1 MEEDKMSI
9 VKRLQSLN
17 LAEDAMIHLTYEE
30 GADVFVHNE
39 TEVEDAINETSV
51 IYEFASLVAQTKLDV
66 RNRWSGNILEHL
78 RNESY
83 LDDYER
89 GTFDFENFIAET
101 IRDNFYDVDLIEY
114 STEKYDYKRGFTT
127 LTAEVDIPFAN
138 FVQVDPNV
146 TGWKVSVETENGT
159 LSFDA

>member
-1 MEEDKMSI
+1 MSI
-9 VKRLQSLN
+9 VTKLQSLN

-66 RNRWSGNILEHL
+66 RNRWSGNILQHL

-159 LSFDA
+159 LTFDA

>member
-1 MEEDKMSI
+1 MSI
-9 VKRLQSLN
+9 VTKLQSLN
-17 LAEDAMIHLTYEE
+17 LADDVMIHLTYEE
-30 GADVFVHNE
+30 GADVFVHND

-89 GTFDFENFIAET
+89 GTYGFENFIAET

-114 STEKYDYKRGFTT
+114 STEKYDHKRGFTT

>member
-17 LAEDAMIHLTYEE
+17 LADDAMIHLTYEE

-89 GTFDFENFIAET
+89 GTFGFENFIAET

>member
-1 MEEDKMSI
+1 MSI

-89 GTFDFENFIAET
+89 GTFGFENFIAET

>member
-1 MEEDKMSI
+1 MSI

-17 LAEDAMIHLTYEE
+17 LADDAMIHLTYEE
-30 GADVFVHNE
+30 GADVFVHND

-66 RNRWSGNILEHL
+66 RNRWSGNVLEHL

-89 GTFDFENFIAET
+89 GTFGFENFIAET

>member
-1 MEEDKMSI
+1 MSI
-9 VKRLQSLN
+9 VTKLQSLN
-17 LAEDAMIHLTYEE
+17 LADDAMIHLTYEE
-30 GADVFVHNE
+30 GADVFVHND

-89 GTFDFENFIAET
+89 GTYGFENFIAET

>member
-9 VKRLQSLN
+9 VTKLQSLN
-17 LAEDAMIHLTYEE
+17 LADDAMIHLTYEE

-89 GTFDFENFIAET
+89 GTFGFENFIAET

-127 LTAEVDIPFAN
+127 LTAEVDIPLAN

>member
-1 MEEDKMSI
+1 MSV

-17 LAEDAMIHLTYEE
+17 LTDDAMIHLTYEE

-89 GTFDFENFIAET
+89 GTFDFENFLAET

>member
-9 VKRLQSLN
+9 VTKLQSLN
-17 LAEDAMIHLTYEE
+17 LADDAMIHLTYEE

-89 GTFDFENFIAET
+89 GTYGFENFIAET

>member
-1 MEEDKMSI
+1 MSI

-17 LAEDAMIHLTYEE
+17 LADDAMIHLTYEE

-89 GTFDFENFIAET
+89 GTFGFENFIAET

>member
-1 MEEDKMSI
+1 MSI

-17 LAEDAMIHLTYEE
+17 LADDAMIHLTYEE
-30 GADVFVHNE
+30 GADVFVHND

-89 GTFDFENFIAET
+89 GTFGFENFIAET

>member
-1 MEEDKMSI
+1 
-9 VKRLQSLN
+9 
-17 LAEDAMIHLTYEE
+17 
-30 GADVFVHNE
+30 VHNE

-66 RNRWSGNILEHL
+66 RNRWSGNILQHL

-127 LTAEVDIPFAN
+127 LTAEVDIPFAEGFSRN
-138 FVQVDPNV
+138 
-146 TGWKVSVETENGT
+146 
-159 LSFDA
+159 

>member
-1 MEEDKMSI
+1 MSI
-9 VKRLQSLN
+9 VTKLQSLN
-17 LAEDAMIHLTYEE
+17 LADDAMIHLTYEE

-89 GTFDFENFIAET
+89 GTFDFENFLAET

-127 LTAEVDIPFAN
+127 LTAEVDIPLAN

>member
-1 MEEDKMSI
+1 MSI
-9 VKRLQSLN
+9 VTKLQSLN
-17 LAEDAMIHLTYEE
+17 LADDAMIHLTYEE

-51 IYEFASLVAQTKLDV
+51 IHEFASLVAQTKLDV

-89 GTFDFENFIAET
+89 GTFGFENFIAET

>member
-9 VKRLQSLN
+9 VTKLQSLN
-17 LAEDAMIHLTYEE
+17 LADDAMIHLTYEE

-89 GTFDFENFIAET
+89 GTFGFENFIAET

>member
-1 MEEDKMSI
+1 MSI

>member
-1 MEEDKMSI
+1 MSI

-17 LAEDAMIHLTYEE
+17 LADDAMIHLTYEE

>member
-1 MEEDKMSI
+1 MSI
-9 VKRLQSLN
+9 VTKLQSLN
-17 LAEDAMIHLTYEE
+17 LADDATIHLTYEE
-30 GADVFVHNE
+30 GADVFVHND

-89 GTFDFENFIAET
+89 GTFGFENFIAET

>member
-159 LSFDA
+159 LTFDA

>member
-1 MEEDKMSI
+1 MSI
-9 VKRLQSLN
+9 VTKLQSLN
-17 LAEDAMIHLTYEE
+17 LADDAMIHLTYEE
-30 GADVFVHNE
+30 GADVFVHND

-89 GTFDFENFIAET
+89 GTFGFENFIAET

-159 LSFDA
+159 LTFDA

>member
-66 RNRWSGNILEHL
+66 RNRWSGNILQHL

-146 TGWKVSVETENGT
+146 TGWKVSVETDNGT
-159 LSFDA
+159 LTFDA

>member
-1 MEEDKMSI
+1 MSI
-9 VKRLQSLN
+9 VTKLQSLN
-17 LAEDAMIHLTYEE
+17 LADDAMIHLTYEE
-30 GADVFVHNE
+30 GADVFVHND

-89 GTFDFENFIAET
+89 GTYGFENFIAET

-114 STEKYDYKRGFTT
+114 STEKYDHKRGFTT

-138 FVQVDPNV
+138 FVQVNPNI
-146 TGWKVSVETENGT
+146 TGWKVSVETDNGT
-159 LSFDA
+159 LTFDA

>member
-1 MEEDKMSI
+1 MSI
-9 VKRLQSLN
+9 VTKLQSLN
-17 LAEDAMIHLTYEE
+17 LADDAMIHLTYEE
-30 GADVFVHNE
+30 GADVFVHND

-89 GTFDFENFIAET
+89 GTYGFENFIAET

-114 STEKYDYKRGFTT
+114 STEKYDHKRGFTT

-159 LSFDA
+159 LTFDA

>member
-1 MEEDKMSI
+1 MSI

-17 LAEDAMIHLTYEE
+17 LADDAMIHLTYEE
-30 GADVFVHNE
+30 GADVFVHND

>member
-89 GTFDFENFIAET
+89 GTFGFENFIAET

-114 STEKYDYKRGFTT
+114 STEKYDYSHSRSGYP
-127 LTAEVDIPFAN
+127 VC
-138 FVQVDPNV
+138 
-146 TGWKVSVETENGT
+146 
-159 LSFDA
+159 

>member
-1 MEEDKMSI
+1 MSI
-9 VKRLQSLN
+9 VTKLQSLN
-17 LAEDAMIHLTYEE
+17 LADDAMIHLTYEE

-89 GTFDFENFIAET
+89 GTFGFENFIAET

>member
-9 VKRLQSLN
+9 VTKLQSLN
-17 LAEDAMIHLTYEE
+17 LADDAMIHLTYEE

-51 IYEFASLVAQTKLDV
+51 IHEFASLVAQTKLDV

-89 GTFDFENFIAET
+89 GTFGFENFIAET

>member
-1 MEEDKMSI
+1 MSI
-9 VKRLQSLN
+9 VTKLQSLN
-17 LAEDAMIHLTYEE
+17 LADDAMIHLTYEE

-89 GTFDFENFIAET
+89 GTFGFENFIAET

-159 LSFDA
+159 LTFDA

>member
-1 MEEDKMSI
+1 MSI
-9 VKRLQSLN
+9 VTKLQSLN
-17 LAEDAMIHLTYEE
+17 LADDAMIHLTYEE

-89 GTFDFENFIAET
+89 GTYGFENFIAET

>member
-1 MEEDKMSI
+1 
-9 VKRLQSLN
+9 
-17 LAEDAMIHLTYEE
+17 
-30 GADVFVHNE
+30 
-39 TEVEDAINETSV
+39 
-51 IYEFASLVAQTKLDV
+51 LDV
-66 RNRWSGNILEHL
+66 RNRWSGNILQHL

-146 TGWKVSVETENGT
+146 TGWKVSVETDNGT
-159 LSFDA
+159 LTFDA